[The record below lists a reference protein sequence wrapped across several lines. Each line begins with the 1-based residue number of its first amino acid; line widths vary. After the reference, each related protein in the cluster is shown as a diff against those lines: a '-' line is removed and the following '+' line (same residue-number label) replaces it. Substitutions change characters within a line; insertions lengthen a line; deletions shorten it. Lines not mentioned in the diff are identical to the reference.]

1 MTPNTIF
8 TKFLPAAAA
17 MAAVGAF
24 AGCSTV
30 KSISPFQS
38 NVPYSQDIQPTMAKP
53 AVTEIP
59 AFKPKPPPP
68 PAPPKPAP
76 APEPSAPP
84 PAQEPAAAAPAPAA
98 PSPAPAA
105 PAPAPAAPSPAA
117 PQSSAL
123 PAPAQAPKIAEAQ
136 PPAVQSDSAIPASK
150 SASEATA
157 ADSGEPDV
165 ATEAGKRPPPSIS
178 EERRVFKDDGNYP
191 NLAQVPA
198 RPVNLPTFAE
208 AKTIEKSLV
217 ADRAKAQDA
226 RPESPDAP
234 PVDSVPV
241 PVSQLKP
248 VAVASAAP
256 AVPEA
261 ATRLEDRSPCLGERP
276 INSKP
281 TAVLHFDTGSAAMT
295 ADSLAKLVEALPSIR
310 AATGTI
316 RIFGH
321 GDTEPNAAIGA
332 GRFDLAAAR
341 AGAVAQA
348 VAGYGI
354 PVPRIAVG
362 VACTDAAFAGA
373 SVQLYAE
380 S

>member
-1 MTPNTIF
+1 VAEP
-8 TKFLPAAAA
+8 PAA
-17 MAAVGAF
+17 
-24 AGCSTV
+24 
-30 KSISPFQS
+30 
-38 NVPYSQDIQPTMAKP
+38 
-53 AVTEIP
+53 
-59 AFKPKPPPP
+59 
-68 PAPPKPAP
+68 
-76 APEPSAPP
+76 
-84 PAQEPAAAAPAPAA
+84 
-98 PSPAPAA
+98 
-105 PAPAPAAPSPAA
+105 
-117 PQSSAL
+117 
-123 PAPAQAPKIAEAQ
+123 
-136 PPAVQSDSAIPASK
+136 QSDSAASTGK
-150 SASEATA
+150 TA
-157 ADSGEPDV
+157 APETAAADTGEPDV
-165 ATEAGKRPPPSIS
+165 ATEAGKRPLPSIP
-178 EERRVFKDDGNYP
+178 EDRRAFKDDGNYP

-217 ADRAKAQDA
+217 ADREQANNAAPQ
-226 RPESPDAP
+226 SPDAP
-234 PVDSVPV
+234 AVDSVPV
-241 PVSQLKP
+241 PVSKLKP
-248 VAVASAAP
+248 VEVATAAP
-256 AVPEA
+256 TVPEA

-281 TAVLHFDTGSAAMT
+281 TAVLHFDIGSAAMT

-321 GDTEPNAAIGA
+321 GDTEPNAATGA

-348 VAGYGI
+348 MAGYGI